1 MVLLVRYGTDVFAGV
16 VLYRWLCWC
25 EIDDFAGVML
35 YICCCWCGVVHVVF
49 AGVIFAQMSLLV
61 WCCTDVFAG
70 VILHRKVCW
79 CDVVDVFAGVQMY
92 LLVWC

>member
-1 MVLLVRYGTDVFAGV
+1 
-16 VLYRWLCWC
+16 
-25 EIDDFAGVML
+25 
-35 YICCCWCGVVHVVF
+35 VVF